1 MREISLHILDIVQN
15 SIVAGASLICVSIY
29 ESTDK
34 DEFTVTITDNGKG
47 MSKEL
52 VKNVIDPF
60 TTSRTTRKVGLGI
73 PLFKTAAELTGG
85 SFKIDSVLGE
95 GTVVTAS
102 FVRSSIDR
110 QPLGDIEGT
119 MLGLFTSYESIDFV
133 YTHELD
139 GEVFKTDTRE
149 LKEILGGVSLSEPEV
164 YLWLADYLKEGEREL
179 LNQSI

>member
-15 SIVAGASLICVSIY
+15 SIVAGASLIGVSIL
-29 ESTDK
+29 ENSAEDIL
-34 DEFTVTITDNGKG
+34 TVTITDNGKG
-47 MSKEL
+47 MSEEL
-52 VKNVIDPF
+52 VKSVIDPF
-60 TTSRTTRKVGLGI
+60 TTSRTTRRVGLGI

-95 GTVVTAS
+95 GTVVTAA

-110 QPLGDIEGT
+110 QPLGDIKGT

-139 GEVFKTDTRE
+139 RKVFKTDTRE
-149 LKEILGGVSLSEPEV
+149 LKKILGGVSLSEPEV
-164 YLWLADYLKEGEREL
+164 YLWLTEYLSEGEREL
-179 LNQSI
+179 LNENI

>member
-15 SIVAGASLICVSIY
+15 SISANASLIEVSVY
-29 ESTDK
+29 ESSEK
-34 DEFTVTITDNGKG
+34 DEFTVKITDNGKG
-47 MSKEL
+47 MSEEL
-52 VKNVIDPF
+52 VKKVIDPF

-85 SFKIDSVLGE
+85 SFHIDSVSGK
-95 GTVVTAS
+95 GTVVTAV

-119 MLGLFTSYESIDFV
+119 MLGLFTSHENIDFV
-133 YTHELD
+133 YTHEVD
-139 GEVFKTDTRE
+139 GKVFKTDTRE

-164 YLWLADYLKEGEREL
+164 YLWLTGYFKEGEREI

>member
-15 SIVAGASLICVSIY
+15 SISADASIIGVSIY
-29 ESTDK
+29 ESSEK
-34 DEFTVTITDNGKG
+34 DEFTVKITDNGKG
-47 MSKEL
+47 MSEEL
-52 VKNVIDPF
+52 VKRVCDPF

-85 SFKIDSVLGE
+85 SFKIDSVPGE
-95 GTVVTAS
+95 GTVVTAT

-110 QPLGDIEGT
+110 QPLGDIAGT

-133 YTHELD
+133 YSHEVD
-139 GEVFKTDTRE
+139 SSVFKADTRE
-149 LKEILGGVSLSEPEV
+149 LKEVLGGVPLSQPEV
-164 YLWLADYLKEGEREL
+164 YLWLNEYLKEGEREI